1 MFAATS
7 KRRSRAAR
15 SAAIVLSFVALGAVS
30 PSANADP
37 EPAALP
43 GEFTR
48 PACYGVA
55 YREGRMIAWARW
67 EQKYSLAKLRQIG
80 FAEGTP
86 AWAMELVNAWVEDAY
101 VWKATDE
108 QIQRWAQELGDASFL
123 PKADKLSVHETIAI
137 WMRRLA
143 LDCDAHA
150 SGQQAR
156 AAQSVIA
163 QEASMRI
170 PAP

>member
-7 KRRSRAAR
+7 KRRFPAALAVAASVSLAASLAASS
-15 SAAIVLSFVALGAVS
+15 SAY
-30 PSANADP
+30 ADP
-37 EPAALP
+37 EPEALP
-43 GEFTR
+43 DAFTR

-67 EQKYSLAKLRQIG
+67 EQKYSLAKMRQVG

-86 AWAMELVNAWVEDAY
+86 AWAMQLVNAWVEDAY

-108 QIQRWAQELGDASFL
+108 QIARWAKELGDTSFL
-123 PKADKLSVHETIAI
+123 PRADKLSVHETIAI

-143 LDCDAHA
+143 MDCDAHA
-150 SGQQAR
+150 DGQQTR
-156 AAQSVIA
+156 AGQAVVAQDESLRV
-163 QEASMRI
+163 

>member
-1 MFAATS
+1 MFVATS
-7 KRRSRAAR
+7 KRRSRAAL
-15 SAAIVLSFVALGAVS
+15 SAAMMLSFVALGAAS
-30 PSANADP
+30 SSANADP

-43 GEFTR
+43 GQFTR

-67 EQKYSLAKLRQIG
+67 EQKYPLAKMRQIG
-80 FAEGTP
+80 VAEGTP
-86 AWAMELVNAWVEDAY
+86 AWAMELVNTWVEDAY

-108 QIQRWAQELGDASFL
+108 QIKRWAQELGDTSFL
-123 PKADKLSVHETIAI
+123 PRADKLSVHETIAI

-143 LDCDAHA
+143 TDCDAHA
-150 SGQQAR
+150 DGRQAE
-156 AAQSVIA
+156 AAPAVIA
-163 QEASMRI
+163 QDASLRI